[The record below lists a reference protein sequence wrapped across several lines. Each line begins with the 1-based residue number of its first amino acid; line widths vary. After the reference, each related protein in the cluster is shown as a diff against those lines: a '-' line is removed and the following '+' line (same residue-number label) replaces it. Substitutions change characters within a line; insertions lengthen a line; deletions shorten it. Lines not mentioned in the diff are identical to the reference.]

1 MDTAKTKIAIVS
13 YSLGTGGAE
22 RFAGTLGNMLESLGY
37 EVHHIIVN
45 NEVDYSFSGKLYN
58 LGLICDDC
66 FWISK
71 KIKKGFL
78 LKKYLESEEI
88 NIIIENRTRN
98 LFLRDWFA
106 NSIYGKRKGYFMIHS
121 FHLQNYLPKSVFLAR
136 KLYQKAIRI
145 VCVSKSIE
153 EQVSQK
159 YGLNNT
165 ITIYNPIQSISID
178 SAKKTNVPENYILFY
193 GRLVDKVKN
202 FTLLLNAFAQSK
214 IYEKGM
220 QLVIMGDGV
229 SKEKIEELIAT
240 LKLTNYVTLIPFQK
254 EPFAYVKQ
262 AKFTILTSYYEGF
275 PMSII
280 ESLSMGTPVVS
291 VDCNSGPREVIVNE
305 RNGLLVENHNVIA
318 LSNAMKRLAEDHEL
332 YQYCKENAVASVA
345 HLAID
350 KIAAQWKKIL
360 EE

>member
-22 RFAGTLGNMLESLGY
+22 RFAGTLGIMLENLDY

-58 LGLICDDC
+58 LGLLCEEH
-66 FWISK
+66 FWMSK
-71 KIKKGFL
+71 KIRKGFL

-88 NIIIENRTRN
+88 NIIIDNRTRN
-98 LFLRDWFA
+98 SFFRDWLTT
-106 NSIYGKRKGYFMIHS
+106 SIYGKRKVYVIIHS
-121 FHLQNYLPKSVFLAR
+121 FHLQNYLPKSAFLAR
-136 KLYQKAIRI
+136 KLYQKANRI

-153 EQVSQK
+153 EQVNQK
-159 YGLNNT
+159 YGLHNT
-165 ITIYNPIQSISID
+165 ITIYNPVQSISVDATI
-178 SAKKTNVPENYILFY
+178 KTSVPRNYILFF

-214 IYEKGM
+214 IYENGM

-229 SKEKIEELIAT
+229 SKGKIEEEIST
-240 LKLTNYVTLIPFQK
+240 LQLTNYVTLIPFQK

-262 AKFTILTSYYEGF
+262 AKFTILTSHYEGF

-280 ESLSMGTPVVS
+280 ESLSLGTPVVS

-305 RNGLLVENHNVIA
+305 RNGLLVENHNETA
-318 LSNAMKRLAEDHEL
+318 LSNAIKRLAEDYEL
-332 YQYCKENAVASVA
+332 YHYCKENAAASVA
-345 HLAID
+345 HLAVD

-360 EE
+360 EA

>member
-13 YSLGTGGAE
+13 HSLGTGGAE
-22 RFAGTLGNMLESLGY
+22 RFAGTLGNILESLDY

-45 NEVDYSFSGKLYN
+45 NQVDYAFSGKLYN
-58 LGLICDDC
+58 LGLHCNER

-71 KIKKGFL
+71 KMKKGFL

-88 NIIIENRTRN
+88 NVIIDNRMRN
-98 LFLRDWFA
+98 RFLRDWFT
-106 NSIYGKRKGYFMIHS
+106 NSIYGKRKVYVMIHS

-136 KLYQKAIRI
+136 KLYQNAVRI

-153 EQVSQK
+153 EQVNQK
-159 YGLNNT
+159 YGLTNT
-165 ITIYNPIQSISID
+165 ITIYNPIPSISVDATI
-178 SAKKTNVPENYILFY
+178 KTNVPENYILFY

-202 FTLLLNAFAQSK
+202 FTLLLSAFAQSR
-214 IYEKGM
+214 IYENGI

-229 SKEKIEELIAT
+229 SKKQIEKQIGL
-240 LKLTNYVTLIPFQK
+240 LNLTKYVNLIPFQMD
-254 EPFAYVKQ
+254 PFAYVRQ
-262 AKFTILTSYYEGF
+262 AKFTVLTSYYEGF

-280 ESLSMGTPVVS
+280 ESLSVGTPVVS

-318 LSNAMKRLAEDHEL
+318 LSTALKRLVEDREL
-332 YQYCKENAVASVA
+332 YRLCKDNTVNSVA
-345 HLAID
+345 HLTYD
-350 KIAAQWKKIL
+350 NIAAQWKKIL